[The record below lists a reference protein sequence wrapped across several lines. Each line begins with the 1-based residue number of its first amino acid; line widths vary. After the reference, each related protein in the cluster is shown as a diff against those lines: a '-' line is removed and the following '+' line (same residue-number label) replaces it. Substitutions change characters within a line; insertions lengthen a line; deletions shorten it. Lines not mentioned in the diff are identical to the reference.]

1 MTSPYLLN
9 RLRPLSEVNPQVLP
23 EPDMC
28 PDFIKLQAE
37 IESQDY
43 LGIFEDDDDIWYP
56 TNVPMYWLVGVMTA
70 IAGIVGY
77 MVFIGG

>member
-9 RLRPLSEVNPQVLP
+9 RLRPLSEVRPDVLP
-23 EPDMC
+23 DCEMT

-37 IESQDY
+37 MEAQPY
-43 LGIFEDDDDIWYP
+43 LGMFEDDGDIWYP
-56 TNVPMYWLVGVMTA
+56 TNVPMYWLVGVATV

-77 MVFIGG
+77 MVFIG